1 MTYFLQQTINGI
13 SVGAIYAMIA
23 VGYSMVYGLL
33 YLINFAHGDLYVMG
47 TFVVYSCL
55 VTFGASGIISP
66 MLSCLAGAIVAGI
79 IGILTERFAYRPI
92 RSGSR
97 NISMVSALGV
107 SAMLKTTSQVIWG
120 PESKAFPS
128 FLPEGKIMLGDIILY
143 ERSIWVVV
151 FSVVV
156 IVIMMLI
163 TQYTKFGRGTRFIM
177 QDITTASLVGVN
189 VNFIIPTVYALGGF
203 LGTLGG
209 VLYSSYYS
217 LISIDIGILGTIKA
231 WAVVTL
237 GGPGSLV
244 GCLVGGLI
252 LGWSEAMASSYLFN
266 AVRDAVGYI
275 VIIVALMIRPYGLFG
290 KKKEEK
296 V

>member
-1 MTYFLQQTINGI
+1 MTYFLQQTVNGI

-33 YLINFAHGDLYVMG
+33 YLINFAHGDLYVLG
-47 TFVVYSCL
+47 TFVVFSCMTVFGSQGFFSPLVSCL
-55 VTFGASGIISP
+55 IGA
-66 MLSCLAGAIVAGI
+66 CVAGFV
-79 IGILTERFAYRPI
+79 GILTERFAYRPI

-97 NISMVSALGV
+97 NISMVSALGI
-107 SAMLKTTSQVIWG
+107 SALLKTISQVIWG

-128 FLPEGKIMLGDIILY
+128 FLPDGKIMLGDIVLY
-143 ERSIWVVV
+143 ERCIWVVA
-151 FSVVV
+151 FSV
-156 IVIMMLI
+156 IIIAAMMLI
-163 TQYTKFGRGTRFIM
+163 VRYTKFGRGTRFIM

-189 VNFIIPTVYALGGF
+189 VNFVVPAIYALGGF

-244 GCLVGGLI
+244 GCLVGGVI
-252 LGWSEAMASSYLFN
+252 LGWSEAMASSYFFN
-266 AVRDAVGYI
+266 AARDAVGYI
-275 VIIVALMIRPYGLFG
+275 VIIAVLMIRPYGLFG
-290 KKKEEK
+290 KAKAEK

>member
-1 MTYFLQQTINGI
+1 MTYFLQQTVNGI

-33 YLINFAHGDLYVMG
+33 YLINFAHGDLYVFG
-47 TFVVYSCL
+47 TFLVFSCMSIFGAMGAFTPVVSCL
-55 VTFGASGIISP
+55 IGALGAGVVGII
-66 MLSCLAGAIVAGI
+66 
-79 IGILTERFAYRPI
+79 TERFAYRPI

-107 SAMLKTTSQVIWG
+107 AAVLKTISQVVWG

-128 FLPEGKIMLGDIILY
+128 FLPDGKIMIGDIMLY
-143 ERSIWVVV
+143 ERSIWVVA
-151 FSVVV
+151 FSLVV
-156 IVIMMLI
+156 IIAMMLI
-163 TQYTKFGRGTRFIM
+163 VKYTKFGRGTRFIM

-189 VNFIIPTVYALGGF
+189 VNFVIPAIYALGGF

-237 GGPGSLV
+237 GGPGSLI
-244 GCLVGGLI
+244 GCLVGGVI
-252 LGWSEAMASSYLFN
+252 LGWSEAMASSYFTN
-266 AVRDAVGYI
+266 AARDAVGYI
-275 VIIVALMIRPYGLFG
+275 VIIAALMIRPYGLFG

>member
-1 MTYFLQQTINGI
+1 MTYFLQQTVNGT

-33 YLINFAHGDLYVMG
+33 YLINFAHGDLYVFG
-47 TFVVYSCL
+47 TFIVYSCL
-55 VTFGASGIISP
+55 TIFGTQGVFSPVASCLIGALAAGLVGII
-66 MLSCLAGAIVAGI
+66 
-79 IGILTERFAYRPI
+79 TEKYAYRPI

-107 SAMLKTTSQVIWG
+107 AAVLKTVSQVIWG

-128 FLPEGKIMLGDIILY
+128 FLPDGVIMMGDVMIY
-143 ERSIWVVV
+143 ERSIWVVA

-156 IVIMMLI
+156 ICIMMYI
-163 TQYTKFGRGTRFIM
+163 VRYTKFGRGTRFIM

-189 VNFIIPTVYALGGF
+189 VNFVVPAIYALGGF

-244 GCLVGGLI
+244 GCLVGGLM
-252 LGWSEAMASSYLFN
+252 LGWSEAMASSYFSN
-266 AVRDAVGYI
+266 AARDAVGYI
-275 VIIVALMIRPYGLFG
+275 VIIAALMIRPYGLFG
-290 KKKEEK
+290 KKRAEK